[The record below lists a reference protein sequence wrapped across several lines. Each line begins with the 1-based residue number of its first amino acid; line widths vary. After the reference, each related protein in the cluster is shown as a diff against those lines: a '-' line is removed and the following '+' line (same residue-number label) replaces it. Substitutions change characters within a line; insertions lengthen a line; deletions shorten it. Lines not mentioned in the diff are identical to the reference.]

1 MGNESSAQALSYYT
15 IFSFPKREWVRQRDV
30 DRDRQTVNYEKQSL
44 TKKIAIK
51 SHERITLQKKAPEK
65 STFTLFFQI
74 IEKKV
79 FY

>member
-1 MGNESSAQALSYYT
+1 MKAQLLLFHNIPFSASQ
-15 IFSFPKREWVRQRDV
+15 REKDRLRDV
-30 DRDRQTVNYEKQSL
+30 DGDRQIVNYYEYSL
-44 TKKIAIK
+44 TKKNAIK

-65 STFTLFFQI
+65 STFTLFFPI

>member
-1 MGNESSAQALSYYT
+1 MKAQLLLFHNIPFSASQ
-15 IFSFPKREWVRQRDV
+15 REKDRLRDV
-30 DRDRQTVNYEKQSL
+30 DGDRQIVNYYEYSL
-44 TKKIAIK
+44 MKKNAIK

-65 STFTLFFQI
+65 STFTLFFPI